1 MAKLV
6 IDEEVANA
14 WGRLT
19 SDSSDVSWIAAG
31 YPAAGNNLQISLRGE
46 GSGGLPEFIA
56 ALPADDIVW
65 GAFKVVAVDNR
76 GNLVSRRPK
85 FISVKYCPATGIAP
99 MKRAKAGGHKGAIK
113 AIFSSHIDIEVE
125 SAEELTEEAII
136 AKLRACGGAHQPTGY
151 EFHSFSG
158 AAEGRASSPVPVKS
172 AAAAPAPVAAAPV
185 VAAPAPVV
193 EKAPETVFVAP
204 AEVQAEVEAEKEEV
218 VEAEVAAPAQEEE
231 EEAAEPA
238 ADVAE
243 LAEATAELDVAE
255 E

>member
-99 MKRAKAGGHKGAIK
+99 MKRAKAG
-113 AIFSSHIDIEVE
+113 
-125 SAEELTEEAII
+125 
-136 AKLRACGGAHQPTGY
+136 
-151 EFHSFSG
+151 
-158 AAEGRASSPVPVKS
+158 
-172 AAAAPAPVAAAPV
+172 
-185 VAAPAPVV
+185 
-193 EKAPETVFVAP
+193 
-204 AEVQAEVEAEKEEV
+204 
-218 VEAEVAAPAQEEE
+218 
-231 EEAAEPA
+231 
-238 ADVAE
+238 
-243 LAEATAELDVAE
+243 
-255 E
+255 